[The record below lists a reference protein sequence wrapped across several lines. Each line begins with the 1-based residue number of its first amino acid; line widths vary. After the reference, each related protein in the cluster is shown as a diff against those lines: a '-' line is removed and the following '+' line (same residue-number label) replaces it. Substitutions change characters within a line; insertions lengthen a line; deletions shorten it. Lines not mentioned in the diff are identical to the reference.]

1 MTQQQILE
9 LAKQGD
15 IHAIEVLINE
25 SLKPQGV
32 TAKVG
37 LKNSCLYVALAATK
51 VPDKKALVKLICTTI
66 RQWGIQYFNSTK
78 IYAAEWGQN
87 LPVWQQEIKLNRVR
101 AEKVKHSLAVD
112 ATILDR
118 NIKQRNFN
126 SSDKMPEKIA
136 GNLAVGKFT
145 IQLDSTSGS
154 VVSRTTQKY
163 PVKLRESSEID
174 PISTFLVPKIC
185 PNLIGRLK
193 EIKGA
198 INALNS
204 TNVSPESQQSIE
216 FYGDSGFGKSAL
228 LRHFTHFIQTNRVF
242 PDGTIFLNSQYQTAS
257 DVLQLLFDIFSES
270 NINYKATDLEISEV
284 LNSKQILIIL
294 DGTKL
299 TPAEIKQLQTT
310 LPNCRFALASATRR
324 LDENSFSTPLT
335 GLTTRDGL
343 TFVTQELERAVNPD
357 EFQPIE
363 VLANLLE
370 GNPWLLRLAVTSI
383 NKEIYTLPE
392 LVLKLQPPATSDTLI
407 QGILVYYF

>member
-154 VVSRTTQKY
+154 VVSRTTQ
-163 PVKLRESSEID
+163 
-174 PISTFLVPKIC
+174 
-185 PNLIGRLK
+185 N
-193 EIKGA
+193 
-198 INALNS
+198 
-204 TNVSPESQQSIE
+204 
-216 FYGDSGFGKSAL
+216 
-228 LRHFTHFIQTNRVF
+228 IQ
-242 PDGTIFLNSQYQTAS
+242 
-257 DVLQLLFDIFSES
+257 
-270 NINYKATDLEISEV
+270 
-284 LNSKQILIIL
+284 
-294 DGTKL
+294 
-299 TPAEIKQLQTT
+299 
-310 LPNCRFALASATRR
+310 
-324 LDENSFSTPLT
+324 
-335 GLTTRDGL
+335 
-343 TFVTQELERAVNPD
+343 
-357 EFQPIE
+357 
-363 VLANLLE
+363 
-370 GNPWLLRLAVTSI
+370 
-383 NKEIYTLPE
+383 
-392 LVLKLQPPATSDTLI
+392 
-407 QGILVYYF
+407 